1 MPTFPL
7 TQSGRA
13 VADSNGKAVITIG
26 PERAF
31 EKWHVTGVAVQ
42 SSSSTLVPEVREY
55 RQSEAESNLIGTT
68 RSGDLDSGASDV
80 TLEPG
85 EHVIYVFTNADVGA
99 TCQVTVNGT
108 RRIP

>member
-13 VADSNGKAVITIG
+13 IANSAGKAVINIG
-26 PERAF
+26 PDRAY
-31 EKWHVTGVAVQ
+31 EKWHITSVAVQ

-68 RSGDLDSGASDV
+68 RSGDLDSGSSDV
-80 TLEPG
+80 TLQPG
-85 EHVIYVFTNADVGA
+85 EHIIYVFTGADVGS
-99 TCQVTVNGT
+99 TCEVTVNGT
-108 RRIP
+108 RTLP